1 MTPFVR
7 LIRSNMSRRIFV
19 WFCAIVM
26 VSVVASAGVF
36 SLFVLAGTPTWH
48 KQVSQYEIFAAH
60 QFEHVWDDEVRL
72 DQLLDDLHNDIGV
85 DVTLRGPDGEITDSR
100 GVVCTQCSGPTFET
114 VVVRDGVTLGSAI
127 ACASGEGPPRP
138 LKGIAVLSVILLMI
152 WIGSLIVARA
162 IVAPLKELTDVADA
176 LGRGE
181 LAQRAEL
188 AKEAGGEFEVLADAF
203 HDMSVRIERQ
213 LKDQKTLL
221 AGVSHE
227 LRTPLGHL
235 MMLIEMHRE
244 LGLGADAVAEFE
256 REVLEMDDLV
266 DQLLA
271 TSRLDFELRD
281 NRSID
286 AASVT
291 LEAMERAGVAP
302 ELLEVVDHGSFCGDT
317 MLIRRA
323 LANLLRNAKVHGGG
337 VTRVEVSREA
347 DRMVIAVED
356 DGPGLPSSERQR
368 LFEAFVQDR
377 STDSGSLGLGLF
389 LVKRVAAVHMG
400 DVFADERPEGGA
412 RIGFVLPMDESC

>member
-26 VSVVASAGVF
+26 ASVVASAVVF

-60 QFEHVWDDEVRL
+60 QFEHVWDDEERMAL
-72 DQLLDDLHNDIGV
+72 LLDDLHNDIGV
-85 DVTLRGPDGEITDSR
+85 DVTLRSADGEIIDSR
-100 GVVCTQCSGPTFET
+100 GVECTQCAGPTFET
-114 VVVRDGVTLGSAI
+114 VVARDGVILGSAI
-127 ACASGEGPPRP
+127 ACASTTGPPKP
-138 LKGIAVLSVILLMI
+138 VKGFAILTVILLMI

-188 AKEAGGEFEVLADAF
+188 AKDAGGEFEVLADAF
-203 HDMSVRIERQ
+203 HEMSGRIERQ

-244 LGLGADAVAEFE
+244 VGLGADAVAEFE

-281 NRSID
+281 HRTID
-286 AASVT
+286 AANIT
-291 LEAMERAGVAP
+291 LEAMDRAGVAP
-302 ELLEVVDHGSFCGDT
+302 ELLEVVDHASFCGDT

-337 VTRVEVSREA
+337 VTRVEVSCV
-347 DRMVIAVED
+347 DDVLTIAVED

-368 LFEAFVQDR
+368 LFDAFVQNR
-377 STDSGSLGLGLF
+377 ATNSGSLGLGLF
-389 LVKRVAAVHMG
+389 LVKRVAAVHGG
-400 DVFADERPEGGA
+400 DVFADERPDRGA
-412 RIGFVLPMDESC
+412 RIGFSLPVETDY